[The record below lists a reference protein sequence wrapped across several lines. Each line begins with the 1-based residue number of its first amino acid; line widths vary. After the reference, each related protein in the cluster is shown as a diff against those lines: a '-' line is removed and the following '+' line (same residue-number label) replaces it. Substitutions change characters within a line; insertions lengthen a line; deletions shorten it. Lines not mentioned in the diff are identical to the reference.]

1 MQTSQSPPPSMRPL
15 LLAAATLFAAAP
27 ACAADHIVD
36 IAWNAQGG
44 FRHGANVAAG
54 KFVEL
59 CGKLPGGAQ
68 VRWSFDA
75 AAPLDFNIHFHR
87 GKEVV
92 VPAEA
97 KQATRGADTLAVTV
111 AEEYCWMWTNKT
123 AAPVRVAVTL
133 QR

>member
-1 MQTSQSPPPSMRPL
+1 MRPTL
-15 LLAAATLFAAAP
+15 LAATALLAAAPAFAAE
-27 ACAADHIVD
+27 HIVD

-44 FRHGANVAAG
+44 FRHGASVAAG
-54 KFVEL
+54 KFIEL
-59 CGKLPGGAQ
+59 CGKLPSGAKVQ
-68 VRWSFDA
+68 WSFDA
-75 AAPLDFNIHFHR
+75 AAPVDFNIHFHR

-97 KQATRGADTLAVTV
+97 KQATRGGDTLAVSV

-123 AAPVRVAVTL
+123 AAPVRLAVQL

>member
-1 MQTSQSPPPSMRPL
+1 MRHL
-15 LLAAATLFAAAP
+15 LLAATALLAATPALAAE
-27 ACAADHIVD
+27 HIVD
-36 IAWNAQGG
+36 IAWNAQGA
-44 FRHGANVAAG
+44 FRHERNVAAG

-59 CGKLPGGAQ
+59 CGKLPGGAKVQ
-68 VRWSFDA
+68 WRYDA
-75 AAPLDFNIHFHR
+75 GAAVDFNIHYHR

-97 KQATRGADTLAVTV
+97 KQATRGADTLAVSV

-123 AAPVRVAVTL
+123 AAPVRLAVQL